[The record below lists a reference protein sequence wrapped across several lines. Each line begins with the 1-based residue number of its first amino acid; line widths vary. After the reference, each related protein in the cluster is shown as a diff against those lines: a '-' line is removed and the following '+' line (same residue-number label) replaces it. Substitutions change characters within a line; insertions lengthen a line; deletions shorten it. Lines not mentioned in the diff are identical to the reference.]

1 MIRHIVLFKL
11 KRMESS
17 KAKMEIMQ
25 RFKSALE
32 ALKDIIPELKSIEV
46 GINVNSAEDY
56 DVALVT
62 VFDNMHD
69 LSVYANHPEHL
80 AAAAII
86 KDVKEGRACVDYEF

>member
-11 KRMESS
+11 KRLESF

>member
-11 KRMESS
+11 KRMESF